1 MSQKQQK
8 CGVLCP
14 LFKFQIFKFLFF
26 VHFEKVK
33 LVLVLFD
40 D

>member
-8 CGVLCP
+8 DCVLFP
-14 LFKFQIFKFLFF
+14 LFKFHIFKFSFV